1 MTIQKITIK
10 NIFRKL
16 LLSGECM
23 NIEEIK
29 EYCLN
34 KNKSYID
41 YPFGNIPICFKVNNK
56 LFAQLYPLEDDY
68 KITLKCDVLLAELY
82 RKQYKD
88 IVIKGYNCPPI
99 QASHF
104 NTIYI
109 NEIDDNV
116 LLEMIDHSYD
126 IVVKS
131 FSKKNQKEILG
142 EKNV

>member
-1 MTIQKITIK
+1 MQIDDIIQ
-10 NIFRKL
+10 
-16 LLSGECM
+16 
-23 NIEEIK
+23 
-29 EYCLN
+29 YCLN
-34 KNKSYID
+34 KNKAYID
-41 YPFGNIPICFKVNNK
+41 YPFGDIPICFKVNNK

-88 IVIKGYNCPPI
+88 IVIKGYHCPPV
-99 QASHF
+99 QVAHF

-109 NEIDDNV
+109 NEIDEKV

-131 FSKKNQKEILG
+131 FSKKIQNEILG
-142 EKNV
+142 ENNE

>member
-1 MTIQKITIK
+1 
-10 NIFRKL
+10 
-16 LLSGECM
+16 M
-23 NIEEIK
+23 NIEEIRK
-29 EYCLN
+29 YCLN

-41 YPFGNIPICFKVNNK
+41 YPFGDIPICFKVNNK
-56 LFAQLYPLEDDY
+56 IFAQLYPLEDDY

-88 IVIKGYNCPPI
+88 IVIKGYHCPPI
-99 QASHF
+99 QAPHF

-131 FSKKNQKEILG
+131 FSKKIQKEILG